1 VVQIAA
7 LAQEDMTHVN
17 RRSFVSLLAALCGA
31 APAFVAARAMAETVD
46 PRPGPQ
52 LSDEAVP
59 FSVEWLASEAK
70 KLAAAPY
77 QERPMVPQEWRD
89 MSYAQHR
96 SIWFNSNRALWQG
109 SERPVRVE
117 FLHPGLYFPRPV
129 EISIVSDG
137 MARRV
142 AFDFD
147 LYHRGEQAPELPLD
161 DTLGYSGFRLRGG
174 VADPGEYKEFV
185 VFQGASY
192 FRAIARGE
200 NYGLSARGLALR
212 TADERGEEFPE
223 FTRFWIEAPQTG
235 AAATRIHALLESPS
249 LTGAYNFSIT
259 PGDATTMDVS
269 ARVFVRSDQDHVGLA
284 PLTSMFLFDE
294 TNRNRFDDFRPAVHD
309 SEGLLI
315 ANGAGEVLWRP
326 LANPKSLQVSNF
338 MDESPKGFGLLQRS
352 RKFSDFADLESL
364 YHTRPSL
371 WIEPGEAWGPGSVTL
386 VEIPSDREIY
396 DNIVAYWRPRDPLV
410 PGDGSAFTY
419 RMRWGGEP
427 VIEPSV
433 ARVLNTR
440 MGKAFE
446 SGIVVAVDFA
456 AHEALPDDLDAIRV
470 AVGANWGDL
479 HPGIVQRNPETG
491 GVRLA
496 FTFEPGEAKSIE
508 LRAQLIHGD
517 RVVTETWVYRW
528 TA

>member
-1 VVQIAA
+1 V
-7 LAQEDMTHVN
+7 
-17 RRSFVSLLAALCGA
+17 AALCGSG
-31 APAFVAARAMAETVD
+31 PALLGARAMAETVD

-52 LSDEAVP
+52 LSEAAHP
-59 FSVEWLASEAK
+59 FSVDWLVSEAK
-70 KLAAAPY
+70 RLAAEAF
-77 QERPMVPQEWRD
+77 QERPAVPQPWQD
-89 MSYAQHR
+89 MTYVQYR

-109 SERPVRVE
+109 SDKPVRVD
-117 FLHPGLYFPRPV
+117 FFHPGAYFPRPV
-129 EISIVSDG
+129 EINIVSEG

-142 AFDFD
+142 RFDFD
-147 LYHRGEQAPELPLD
+147 LFRKGEQAPDLPLD
-161 DTLGYSGFRLRGG
+161 DSVGYSGFRLRGA
-174 VADPGEYKEFV
+174 VAEPGEYKEFV

-212 TADERGEEFPE
+212 TGDERGEEFPE
-223 FTRFWIEAPQTG
+223 FTRFWIEEPHSG
-235 AAATRIHALLESPS
+235 EEVTRVHALLDSPS
-249 LTGAYNFSIT
+249 VTGAYSFAIT
-259 PGDATTMDVS
+259 PGDATVMDVS
-269 ARVFVRSDQDHVGLA
+269 ARIFVRSEQDHVGIA

-338 MDESPKGFGLLQRS
+338 MDENPKGFGLMQRS
-352 RKFSDFADLESL
+352 RKFSDYADLESK

-371 WIEPGEAWGPGSVTL
+371 WIVPGEDWGPGSVTL

-396 DNIVAYWRPRDPLV
+396 DNIVAYWRPRAPLV
-410 PGDGSAFTY
+410 PGEGAALTY
-419 RMRWGGEP
+419 RMHWGGEP

-440 MGKAFE
+440 MGKGFE
-446 SGIVVAVDFA
+446 SGIVVAIDFA
-456 AHEALPDDLDAIRV
+456 SHESLPEDLGALRANI
-470 AVGANWGDL
+470 GANRGDL
-479 HPGIVQRNPETG
+479 HPGVVQRNPETG
-491 GVRLA
+491 GARLA
-496 FTFEPGEAKSIE
+496 FTFEPGEAESIE
-508 LRAQLIHGD
+508 LRAQLVHED
-517 RVVTETWVYRW
+517 RVVTETWLYRW